1 MSHGGSE
8 FEQVV
13 ELVFQNVQ
21 YLLTVA
27 LAPGDT
33 LCVEAEH
40 KTDGSR
46 WRGDFTSR
54 CESSSSSLH
63 HQLVSFSVVVTITS
77 LCKDWDD
84 FEKDFPSHNEPPVH
98 DLQTSGGVCNM
109 RCSVPPPN
117 AHRTLGLLTQVI
129 RSLSPPPFFFAD
141 IEEITRKTGNFKTF
155 TVFVKMLR
163 SAILQESDSVFVDLL
178 TYQDLEMLKNKFVPS
193 RTRKIIV
200 HYFPTFLP
208 CSAHEMCSCDLNIAF
223 HLSYVIYFQ

>member
-84 FEKDFPSHNEPPVH
+84 FEKRFSQPQCTSCPWFSNERWSLQHAMFSSSTECTPNSWTPYTSNTLYKPPLLLCRYRRNHTQDRQFQDVYCVCEDAAVSYPAGVRFSVRRPSY
-98 DLQTSGGVCNM
+98 
-109 RCSVPPPN
+109 VPG
-117 AHRTLGLLTQVI
+117 LGDAEEQV
-129 RSLSPPPFFFAD
+129 RSQSH
-141 IEEITRKTGNFKTF
+141 
-155 TVFVKMLR
+155 
-163 SAILQESDSVFVDLL
+163 Q
-178 TYQDLEMLKNKFVPS
+178 
-193 RTRKIIV
+193 KIIV
-200 HYFPTFLP
+200 HFFPTFLP

>member
-63 HQLVSFSVVVTITS
+63 HELVSFSVVVTITS

-84 FEKDFPSHNEPPVH
+84 FEKDFPSHNEPPVYY
-98 DLQTSGGVCNM
+98 LQTSGGVCNM

-117 AHRTLGLLTQVI
+117 VHRTLGLLAQVI
-129 RSLSPPPFFFAD
+129 RSLSPPFLCRYRRNHTQDRQFQDVYCVCEDAAVSYPAGVRFSVRRPSYVPGLGDA
-141 IEEITRKTGNFKTF
+141 EEQ
-155 TVFVKMLR
+155 VR
-163 SAILQESDSVFVDLL
+163 SQSH
-178 TYQDLEMLKNKFVPS
+178 Q
-193 RTRKIIV
+193 KIIV
-200 HYFPTFLP
+200 HFFPTFMP

-223 HLSYVIYFQ
+223 HLSYAIYFQ